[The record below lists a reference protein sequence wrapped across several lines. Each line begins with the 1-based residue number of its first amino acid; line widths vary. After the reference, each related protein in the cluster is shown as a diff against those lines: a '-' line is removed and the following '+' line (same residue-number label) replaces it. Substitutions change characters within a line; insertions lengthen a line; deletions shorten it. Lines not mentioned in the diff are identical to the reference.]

1 MNQIKRN
8 LQKGFTLIELMIVVA
23 IIGILAA
30 IALPAY
36 QDYTVRA
43 KVSEGLILGSALKP
57 LVADNAADTALD
69 AVGGYFKGMAT
80 NGAGTTSCGAAG
92 TCLLNGNALNAA
104 AGATLSKNVSGIQG
118 TTVNGMIQISYSAAS
133 GTGAT
138 RILELWP
145 TSNNALLP
153 VAGTA
158 APVAAIVWTCFAAG
172 KAVPAGMTGPI
183 VPTAA
188 TAVLAKWA
196 PAECR

>member
-36 QDYTVRA
+36 QDYTIRT
-43 KVSEGLILGSALKP
+43 KVSEGLILGSALKTI
-57 LVADNAADTALD
+57 VAE
-69 AVGGYFKGMAT
+69 
-80 NGAGTTSCGAAG
+80 NGADATP
-92 TCLLNGNALNAA
+92 AA
-104 AGATLSKNVSGIQG
+104 AGGFFKGIPISADGLTTCAAASCSLNGATGATVATSVSKYVG
-118 TTVNGMIQISYSAAS
+118 TIVGAAATGNIVVTYSALA

-138 RILELWP
+138 NILQLTP
-145 TSNNALLP
+145 SSNGIPLA
-153 VAGTA
+153 AGTS
-158 APVAAIVWTCFAAG
+158 PTAAIKWTCYAAG
-172 KAVPAGMTGPI
+172 KAAVDGATIPA
-183 VPTAA
+183 AA